1 VAKPIVFLSD
11 YGLEDEF
18 VGICHGVM
26 ARISPESRVIDLTH
40 GIPPQ
45 DVLKGAVVLA
55 RSMLYMPKS
64 SVYLAVV
71 DPGVGSDR
79 RALAVEDE
87 AGFVTVGPDNG
98 LLSLAWVGGA
108 ARAVEI
114 SSPETLLE
122 PVSATFH
129 GRDIFA
135 PAAAYLARGAS
146 LTDIGPEVSPASLV
160 RLDVPEVDLAD
171 EWLRAKVLGVDRFG
185 NVQLSLRPED
195 LDELGMGELPQ
206 LPVYLGEQ
214 DVEVRRVTT
223 FGELDPEEDGLIVD
237 SSGWL
242 ALVRNGGNASEAWEL
257 GSGDDVLFHRLD

>member
-26 ARISPESRVIDLTH
+26 ARISPDSRVIDLTH

-55 RSMLYMPKS
+55 RSMLYMPKDA
-64 SVYLAVV
+64 VYLAVV

-79 RALAVEDE
+79 RAIAAEDE
-87 AGFVTVGPDNG
+87 VGFITVGPDNG

-108 ARAVEI
+108 ARVVEI
-114 SSPETLLE
+114 SSPDAVLQ
-122 PVSATFH
+122 PGSPTFH
-129 GRDIFA
+129 GRDVFA
-135 PAAAYLARGAS
+135 PAAAHLARGAS
-146 LTDIGPEVSPASLV
+146 LADLGPEVPLDSLV
-160 RLDVPEVDLAD
+160 RLDVPEMDVGD

-195 LDELGMGELPQ
+195 LDDVGMGELPQ
-206 LPVYLGEQ
+206 LPISLSEQ
-214 DVEVRRVTT
+214 DVDVRRVST
-223 FGELDPEEDGLIVD
+223 FAELDPEEDGLLVD

-242 ALVRNGGNASEAWEL
+242 ALVRNGGNASEAWQL
-257 GSGDDVLFHRLD
+257 GAGDDLLFRRP